1 MSSSSI
7 HELSTSEDEFLEP
20 STSSRLF
27 TTSGYEL
34 HPCFIAM
41 VRAQT
46 FSGLENEDPEHH
58 LQAFKELCSC
68 LVIPGMSQE
77 SLRWKLFTFSL
88 VGKAEQWYTH
98 NVRGTIQDWEGLQD
112 DFCLS
117 FSSLSHTASLRS
129 EILAFEQLEKET
141 IGAAWARFSRLL
153 ASCPDWSIPNDVSLH
168 IFYSGL
174 DMDSSDDLDIAAGG
188 SFAHR
193 TPIEGREILDRI
205 LRNSS
210 LPS

>member
-1 MSSSSI
+1 MSHPSI
-7 HELSTSEDEFLEP
+7 HQLSTSEDEFLEP

-46 FSGLENEDPEHH
+46 FSGLKIEDPDLH
-58 LQAFKELCSC
+58 LQVFEELCSC

-77 SLRWKLFTFSL
+77 TLKWKLFPFSL

-98 NVRGTIQDWEGLQD
+98 VRGTIHDWEELRD

-117 FSSLSHTASLRS
+117 FSSASHIASLRS
-129 EILAFEQLEKET
+129 
-141 IGAAWARFSRLL
+141 
-153 ASCPDWSIPNDVSLH
+153 
-168 IFYSGL
+168 
-174 DMDSSDDLDIAAGG
+174 
-188 SFAHR
+188 
-193 TPIEGREILDRI
+193 
-205 LRNSS
+205 
-210 LPS
+210 